1 MAQVG
6 KHTVKSFR
14 FAFEGLKAVFEGE
27 PNFRVHILITFLVLT
42 LAWVLGFS
50 PLEFTILLITIGLVL
65 ILELVNTAI
74 EETINLIST
83 EFSPRIKLIKDVA
96 AAGVLLSAILSVII
110 GVLLFLPKILQVL
123 NFAFV

>member
-123 NFAFV
+123 NKI